1 MRFLSDPKNS
11 KDENLKNKQI
21 NKNKIK
27 LFERNGIWKKL
38 FESQN
43 LMDYF
48 KINKD
53 KIIMIIK
60 KVIIIIIVKDKINE
74 IK

>member
-1 MRFLSDPKNS
+1 
-11 KDENLKNKQI
+11 
-21 NKNKIK
+21 
-27 LFERNGIWKKL
+27 
-38 FESQN
+38 
-43 LMDYF
+43 MDYF

-60 KVIIIIIVKDKINE
+60 KVIMIIIIKDKIDE

>member
-1 MRFLSDPKNS
+1 
-11 KDENLKNKQI
+11 
-21 NKNKIK
+21 
-27 LFERNGIWKKL
+27 
-38 FESQN
+38 
-43 LMDYF
+43 MDYF

-60 KVIIIIIVKDKINE
+60 KVIIIIIIIKDKINE

>member
-1 MRFLSDPKNS
+1 M
-11 KDENLKNKQI
+11 E
-21 NKNKIK
+21 
-27 LFERNGIWKKL
+27 
-38 FESQN
+38 
-43 LMDYF
+43 YF

-60 KVIIIIIVKDKINE
+60 GVIMIIIIKDKINE

>member
-27 LFERNGIWKKL
+27 IFDRNGI
-38 FESQN
+38 
-43 LMDYF
+43 
-48 KINKD
+48 
-53 KIIMIIK
+53 
-60 KVIIIIIVKDKINE
+60 
-74 IK
+74 

>member
-1 MRFLSDPKNS
+1 MIETEFWKT
-11 KDENLKNKQI
+11 
-21 NKNKIK
+21 
-27 LFERNGIWKKL
+27 IWKL
-38 FESQN
+38 EIDG
-43 LMDYF
+43 LF

-60 KVIIIIIVKDKINE
+60 KIIIIIIIIIIIKDKINE

>member
-1 MRFLSDPKNS
+1 
-11 KDENLKNKQI
+11 
-21 NKNKIK
+21 
-27 LFERNGIWKKL
+27 
-38 FESQN
+38 
-43 LMDYF
+43 MDYF

-60 KVIIIIIVKDKINE
+60 KIIIIIIIILIIIIKDKINE

>member
-1 MRFLSDPKNS
+1 MEF
-11 KDENLKNKQI
+11 
-21 NKNKIK
+21 
-27 LFERNGIWKKL
+27 GKKL

-60 KVIIIIIVKDKINE
+60 KVIIIIIIIKDKINE
-74 IK
+74 IKIEKEMKINIVKIIGNK

>member
-27 LFERNGIWKKL
+27 LFDRNGIWKNYLKAR
-38 FESQN
+38 
-43 LMDYF
+43 
-48 KINKD
+48 I
-53 KIIMIIK
+53 
-60 KVIIIIIVKDKINE
+60 
-74 IK
+74 